1 MVEFNHKQRSVTIR
15 GSLTLPIDSEAW
27 SEIAVRMSEGM
38 SPMLAVKNLVLSG
51 AKRTLTIEE
60 VMALI
65 GASSDRLGRA
75 VGEAPIAF
83 LTEAQALDL
92 LD

>member
-1 MVEFNHKQRSVTIR
+1 MVEFNHKQRTVTIR

-27 SEIAVRMSEGM
+27 GEIGVRMAEGM

-51 AKRTLTIEE
+51 AKRTITIEE

-65 GASSDRLGRA
+65 GGSRTANA
-75 VGEAPIAF
+75 VNEVITVG
-83 LTEAQALDL
+83 LSEAQAMDL

>member
-51 AKRTLTIEE
+51 AKRTLTIQE
-60 VMALI
+60 VMALF
-65 GASSDRLGRA
+65 GGVTSANA
-75 VGEAPIAF
+75 VSEVVYGG
-83 LTEAQALDL
+83 LSEAQALDL